1 MKQYK
6 DLNEAQK
13 NLFNKIEGFVM
24 SNKSIKIKDFLKV
37 LGILINKYKRK

>member
-13 NLFNKIEGFVM
+13 NLFNKIEDFFV
-24 SNKSIKIKDFLKV
+24 SNKSIQRKDFIKV
-37 LGILINKYKRK
+37 LGILINKYKVK